1 MTVEERLEEMGLK
14 LPEAP
19 KPVAA
24 YIPTKRVGDL
34 VFVSGQ
40 LPLREGKLAYTGKV
54 GAERSVE
61 EGYEAAKLCAL
72 NALAA
77 LKAALGSLDE
87 IEEIVQVRGFVN
99 CTPEFHDHPE
109 VINGASEMLVELFGE
124 RGRHARAAVG
134 VASLPKDATVE
145 VELIVRVRSSPRA

>member
-1 MTVEERLEEMGLK
+1 MSVEAKLQQMGLE

-19 KPVAA
+19 TPVAA
-24 YIPTKRVGDL
+24 YIPAKRVGDL

-40 LPLREGKLAYTGKV
+40 IPLKDGKIAYTGKV
-54 GAERSVE
+54 GAERTQE

-77 LKAALGSLDE
+77 VKALTGSLDA

-99 CTPEFHDHPE
+99 CTPDFQNHPE
-109 VINGASEMLVELFGE
+109 VINGASELLVELFGE

-134 VASLPKDATVE
+134 VSSLPRDVTVE
-145 VELIVRVRSSPRA
+145 VEMVVRVTAR